1 VYRNWAP
8 AQGSASLVNVILTHV
23 LQTVDEVAKD
33 FPEIQGSQ
41 VLAFFAQ
48 MMRKFSKVRL
58 RPQY

>member
-1 VYRNWAP
+1 
-8 AQGSASLVNVILTHV
+8 VIPTHV

-58 RPQY
+58 GAQYYFLSLTFPATANDPGI